1 MSSKVF
7 VKFPKAG
14 LGNMLLTW
22 SRGYIFANL
31 NNLELFTSSWTR
43 IHAGAWLRRERKK
56 RLYKGYFKEGNILKS
71 AIFFF
76 SLSFNK
82 KIHEPQ
88 VEKMASTNGDTVY
101 IFDKIFTDYDFFKE
115 VRPYRKMVRDG
126 LYDLLRPSL
135 KIRLNRYEKPEI
147 GIHIRRG
154 DFTRGST
161 LTPLSFFIEV
171 VNGIR
176 QQIGKDDSVTVFTDA
191 EPEELNELLA
201 LPFVSVAEQKADI
214 LDILLLAS
222 SRIVVLSM
230 GSSFSYWAAFLS
242 DGIIIKHP
250 NEWHAP
256 FRSKSDPMFKKE
268 IKWNSELK
276 INDVINQN

>member
-56 RLYKGYFKEGNILKS
+56 RLYKGYFKEKSVLKS
-71 AIFFF
+71 ALFFF
-76 SLSFNK
+76 SCMVKK
-82 KIHEPQ
+82 KIHEPP
-88 VEKMASTNGDTVY
+88 VEKIANINGDTVY

-126 LYDLLRPSL
+126 LYNQLQPSL
-135 KIRLNRYEKPEI
+135 QIRLESYEKPEI

-176 QQIGKDDSVTVFTDA
+176 QQIGIAMPVTLFTDA
-191 EPEELNELLA
+191 KPGELKELLD
-201 LPFVSVAEQKADI
+201 LPFVSLAEQKEDI
-214 LDILLLAS
+214 LDIFLLAR
-222 SRIVVLSM
+222 SRIVVLSI

-242 DGIIIKHP
+242 EGIIIKHP
-250 NEWHAP
+250 GEWHTP
-256 FRSKSDPMFKKE
+256 FRSESDPMFKKE